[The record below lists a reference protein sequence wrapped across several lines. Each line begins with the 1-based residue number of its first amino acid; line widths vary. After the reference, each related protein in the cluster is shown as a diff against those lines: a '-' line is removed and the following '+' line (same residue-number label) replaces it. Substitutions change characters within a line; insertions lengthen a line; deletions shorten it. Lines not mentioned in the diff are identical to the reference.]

1 MTLNLS
7 APGTETQLKP
17 RIVVVGVGGAGCNAV
32 NNMISANL
40 EGVEFV
46 VANTDAQSLALSA
59 SERRIQLGIN
69 ITNGLGAGA
78 RPDIGRAAA
87 EESLDVIIDHLQGS
101 HMAFIAAGMGG
112 GTGTGAAPVIAR
124 AAREQGILTVGV
136 VTKPFQFEGNNR
148 MKSAEEGIEEL
159 QHFVDTLIVIPNQNL
174 FRVCNE
180 HTTFADAFCMA
191 DNVLHS
197 GVRGVTDLMVMPGL
211 INLDFADIRTVMS
224 EMGKAMMGTGEAN
237 GDGRSIAA
245 AEAAIAN
252 PLLDDVSMRGARG
265 VLINITGGYDMT
277 LFEVDEAANRIR
289 EEVDADANII
299 FGSTFD
305 EKMEGTMRVSI
316 VSTGIDADASAMPRS
331 PMISLVHDADRSA
344 RPQTVAGAIEPQGD
358 AGQTAPTATDASA
371 PMGSTGA
378 GLPPLGSA
386 MTAEPL
392 VVPGANAAA
401 PTLAGSSA
409 TAQALAEPMPEPEPE
424 PRQPVL
430 TAGQPFIPPRPAMP
444 AAREPQLRAPQT
456 APNAFAEAAVQNGAA
471 QTEKRRGRSLFQK
484 VTGAVNSLVTEEGP
498 VATAL
503 PPLSTPARETAPVET
518 AAVPAPAPMPEP
530 APEQALEA
538 APEQVQTPVQEPVTA
553 TPTLSA
559 PTPEPVPE
567 PAPEP
572 VAPPAAMTAP
582 TPPPAMPEPVAEPA
596 PEPAAETV
604 AETPPPAPAQPSLS
618 NLEPAASEAPGGEDD
633 MLEIP
638 AFLRRQAN

>member
-32 NNMISANL
+32 NNMIAANL

-59 SERRIQLGIN
+59 SERRIQLGVN

-87 EESLDVIIDHLQGS
+87 EEALDVIIDHLQGS

-112 GTGTGAAPVIAR
+112 GTGTGGAPVIAR

-224 EMGKAMMGTGEAN
+224 EMGKAMMGTGESS

-265 VLINITGGYDMT
+265 VLINITGGLDMT

-305 EKMEGTMRVSI
+305 EKMEGLMRVSI
-316 VSTGIDADASAMPRS
+316 VATGIDAESSAMPRS
-331 PMISLVHDADRSA
+331 PMISLVHDADRSTA
-344 RPQTVAGAIEPQGD
+344 GQPAGDAATVPED
-358 AGQTAPTATDASA
+358 AGQTAPTAENDTTPVATAGEAISATASA
-371 PMGSTGA
+371 PVE
-378 GLPPLGSA
+378 
-386 MTAEPL
+386 TA
-392 VVPGANAAA
+392 VAQ
-401 PTLAGSSA
+401 
-409 TAQALAEPMPEPEPE
+409 TAPEPAPA
-424 PRQPVL
+424 PRPPVL
-430 TAGQPFIPPRPAMP
+430 TAGQPFIPPRPATP
-444 AAREPQLRAPQT
+444 GTQEPQLRAPQST
-456 APNAFAEAAVQNGAA
+456 PDAFAEAAIENGSA

-484 VTGAVNSLVTEEGP
+484 VTGAVNSLVTDEDRAAATNPRAAEPASNEPPEAAPAPSSTAPVPGPTATPAPAAAPTTPP
-498 VATAL
+498 VARESA
-503 PPLSTPARETAPVET
+503 PETAP
-518 AAVPAPAPMPEP
+518 PAP
-530 APEQALEA
+530 
-538 APEQVQTPVQEPVTA
+538 T
-553 TPTLSA
+553 
-559 PTPEPVPE
+559 
-567 PAPEP
+567 
-572 VAPPAAMTAP
+572 
-582 TPPPAMPEPVAEPA
+582 
-596 PEPAAETV
+596 
-604 AETPPPAPAQPSLS
+604 QPSLT
-618 NLEPAASEAPGGEDD
+618 NLEPSGRTEPASGDDD